1 MDRDIKGDSRKTQG
15 RDGGQV
21 ETGSVGNGAE
31 RGPEAVEC
39 PSTGGLRAGPGPGM
53 QAGTG
58 PVGRVGQSEVLN
70 NANPIQF
77 PKRHNLRERQ
87 IDFHIKFPLL

>member
-31 RGPEAVEC
+31 RGPAAAEC
-39 PSTGGLRAGPGPGM
+39 PSTGGLRAGLGAGDAGWDGTSGEGGP
-53 QAGTG
+53 
-58 PVGRVGQSEVLN
+58 E
-70 NANPIQF
+70 
-77 PKRHNLRERQ
+77 
-87 IDFHIKFPLL
+87 